1 MKLQNTDA
9 FILLS
14 FAHDIRNVLG
24 DDIPSTQALVNIA
37 ARYAERLTNA
47 GHSFEDALSLLN
59 DVVRQ
64 VRTEKEAA

>member
-14 FAHDIRNVLG
+14 FAHDIRNVIG